1 MADIDPTLRAATSWT
16 PRSWFG
22 EPWPRADFR
31 APVCED
37 DTLQVAAPVGL
48 RCASCQEVIV
58 ATDRGTFLLTFEGP
72 DPIHRECSF
81 RQVMGG
87 IGHHEDHALWCGERH
102 DPDGG
107 RTSRQS
113 ALEVWALHV
122 GRIDGSS

>member
-1 MADIDPTLRAATSWT
+1 MKWGA
-16 PRSWFG
+16 WFG
-22 EPWPRADFR
+22 APWPRPEYR

-37 DTLQVAAPVGL
+37 DTLHVPTPTGSA
-48 RCASCQEVIV
+48 CAWCCEPIG
-58 ATDRGTFLLTFEGP
+58 ATDQGTLLATLTGP
-72 DPIHRECSF
+72 EPIHRECGF

-107 RTSRQS
+107 RTARQS

-122 GRIDGSS
+122 SGPVGD